1 MNYQVGSVCYPTAE
15 AAAAAS
21 ASSVVG
27 SIVNHGGSAYV
38 VNVDGVTSE
47 FVYYSFTP
55 VIGGVTTYMEFA
67 YTPQPCGMLGAD
79 DAITMGWMVGAAWLG
94 AYALMFLGRVVRDM
108 VNERGSQ
115 DGNA

>member
-1 MNYQVGSVCYPTAE
+1 MNYQVGQTCYPTPE

-21 ASSVVG
+21 ASSMVG

-38 VNVDGVTSE
+38 VNVDSVTGE

-67 YTPQPCGMLGAD
+67 YTPQPCGLLGAS
-79 DAITMGWMVGAAWLG
+79 DAIEMGWGIAAIWLG
-94 AYALMFLGRVVRDM
+94 VYGVMFLGRSIRLM
-108 VNERGSQ
+108 MQREGST
-115 DGNA
+115 DD